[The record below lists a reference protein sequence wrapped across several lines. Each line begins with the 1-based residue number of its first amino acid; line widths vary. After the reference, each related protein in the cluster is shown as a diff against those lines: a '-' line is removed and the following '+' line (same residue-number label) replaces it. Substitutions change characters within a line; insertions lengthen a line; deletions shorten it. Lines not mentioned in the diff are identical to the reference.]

1 MNLPEVMVLLNCS
14 LEEGDPYS
22 FWNLASIR
30 DKAIKQPELLIEVTG
45 KLFGGT
51 FPTISEVQVFDVC
64 GQGDNFM
71 LCNI

>member
-1 MNLPEVMVLLNCS
+1 MLNCS
-14 LEEGDPYS
+14 LEEGDPHS

-30 DKAIKQPELLIEVTG
+30 DKAIKQPELLIEVTE
-45 KLFGGT
+45 KLSGST
-51 FPTISEVQVFDVC
+51 FPTIGEVQVCDVC